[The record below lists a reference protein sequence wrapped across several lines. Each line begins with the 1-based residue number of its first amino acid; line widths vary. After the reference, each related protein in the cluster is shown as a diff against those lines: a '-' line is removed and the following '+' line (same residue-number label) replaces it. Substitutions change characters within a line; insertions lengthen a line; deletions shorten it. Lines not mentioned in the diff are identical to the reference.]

1 MDYASIKKV
10 DYNNS
15 VSINSGANTS
25 QKASSTANVDIG
37 KFTSLYAKLAQ
48 ELGISEEALRAIV
61 TANPNFDKL
70 PKEEQLAVVQNYNN
84 TTTATKS
91 LTEEAVATED
101 TELSQSNLD
110 ESQEIQDESA
120 SDPES
125 YGFNHKAYS
134 ELSNKE
140 KANVYALELAKNKFI
155 FADKDNAK
163 TAEDW
168 DALPQEQQQKLVDAE
183 LKKLIK
189 LDKKELFNEQDIKI
203 YFESSMRDL
212 QAANYLGID
221 IEKYDKMN
229 KGAQKV
235 AVHDY
240 LLDLSQA
247 MGSSDLEGDLAQNKN
262 LTDTQKEY
270 IRYQAVLS
278 GAIDAAL
285 KEEGDQD
292 VTDGVAFFRDEE
304 EIEKLFNTK
313 FKDTTKV
320 EFILKHLDSKLQ
332 SGQKLDESEQI
343 VYDNLQKFTTTKAG
357 QASLSKVKERKNN
370 PQEKVDYGR
379 LDALKKSKYGE
390 FFNKASN
397 RVERRMAV
405 NAYIRNELANLP
417 KEEKAKAI
425 SELFDELA
433 NEDNIDLITDA
444 QETVLKEADNE
455 LKAELAKQ
463 ETGISPE
470 LNALNTAAFGEDEKV
485 LTTLAEAQKEFEKTN
500 PERAEALQLT
510 SAELASEKQAAVLS
524 DTYSA
529 AKSEKVQL
537 RIGQRAYSAKD
548 VDVQARIINNAAQ
561 NSTENVRADLV
572 KDADKLDDSIE
583 LDSMNNL
590 IGQSKVVAKAANESE
605 VITRFAKENQTPA
618 FNSLK
623 THIENLFP
631 EKEAIEQL
639 NFLTDQIPKC
649 HKDNQLDMHNSA
661 MQSKYSEVQEHAA
674 SNISKLDASVQDA
687 ALQSVYNSGNE
698 KALEAAVES
707 IKYSPVC
714 AKEEIKNIVH
724 SISVEEALFNNPNIL
739 STEEFSAVSAP
750 DGMSLKAKIS
760 KGYALSNEE
769 YASLTPQ
776 QKREYFVNYFKQLP
790 IDKKIK
796 LLSSIP
802 DGAQKKSIYTMIA
815 RTDSNLFN
823 AIIKDKDRANS
834 LLGLGLPDD
843 VNSQIAAV
851 VRFLA
856 ISDIGFKTIAE
867 KYEIDLDRDK
877 SNGLKNY
884 VTNPHGFDTS
894 EMYKKDKQ
902 GHYIV

>member
-1 MDYASIKKV
+1 MDLTNIKKV
-10 DYNNS
+10 DYNIS
-15 VSINSGANTS
+15 VSANSGTSSS
-25 QKASSTANVDIG
+25 QKASSAGNVDIG

-48 ELGISEEALRAIV
+48 ELGISEETLRAIV

-84 TTTATKS
+84 SVATQS

-101 TELSQSNLD
+101 TELSQSTVD
-110 ESQEIQDESA
+110 DSQEIQDEST
-120 SDPES
+120 SDTES
-125 YGFNHKAYS
+125 SGFNHKAYS

-168 DALPQEQQQKLVDAE
+168 DALPPEQQQKLIDAE
-183 LKKLIK
+183 LKNLLKP
-189 LDKKELFNEQDIKI
+189 DKKNVFKEKDVKT
-203 YFESSMRDL
+203 YFELSMQNL
-212 QAANYLGID
+212 QAANYLGISID
-221 IEKYDKMN
+221 EFNKMN
-229 KGAQKV
+229 VGAQKI
-235 AVHDY
+235 ALHDY
-240 LLDLSQA
+240 VLDLSGV
-247 MGSSDLEGDLAQNKN
+247 MGSPNLEEDLSLNQNLSNAQKKYIRFQALLSKAVDSALKKEGDPN
-262 LTDTQKEY
+262 
-270 IRYQAVLS
+270 
-278 GAIDAAL
+278 
-285 KEEGDQD
+285 
-292 VTDGVAFFRDEE
+292 VTDGVAYFRDEK
-304 EIEKLFNTK
+304 EIDDLFNSK
-313 FKDTTKV
+313 FKDTTREEFLYTYLKEKV
-320 EFILKHLDSKLQ
+320 Q
-332 SGQKLDESEQI
+332 NGQKLDESEQI
-343 VYDNLQKFTTTKAG
+343 VYEKLGKFVDSEAG
-357 QASLSKVKERKNN
+357 KQLFEKIKERKNN
-370 PQEKVDYGR
+370 PQKQVNYGR
-379 LDALKKSKYGE
+379 LDALKNSSYGE
-390 FFNKASN
+390 LFASGSTADKG
-397 RVERRMAV
+397 MILKG
-405 NAYIRNELANLP
+405 YIRTEFKDMPEKEKAIAINELL
-417 KEEKAKAI
+417 
-425 SELFDELA
+425 DELA
-433 NEDNIDLITDA
+433 NDSANAYLVR
-444 QETVLKEADNE
+444 TVHEELLSEVNSSLKVEM
-455 LKAELAKQ
+455 AKQ
-463 ETGISPE
+463 ETGLSPE

-485 LTTLAEAQKEFEKTN
+485 LTTLAEAQKKFEKTD

-537 RIGQRAYSAKD
+537 RIGQRAYSSKD
-548 VDVQARIINNAAQ
+548 VDVQARIINNAAK

-707 IKYSPVC
+707 IKYSPACV
-714 AKEEIKNIVH
+714 KDDVKNSVH
-724 SISVEEALFNNPNIL
+724 SITVQEALLNNSNLL
-739 STEEFSAVSAP
+739 SSEEFAP
-750 DGMSLKAKIS
+750 TSGSSEMSLKAKIS
-760 KGYALSNEE
+760 KGYALSTEE

-776 QKREYFVNYFKQLP
+776 QKREYFVNYFRQLP

-823 AIIKDKDRANS
+823 AIVKDKDRANS
-834 LLGLGLPDD
+834 LLGMGLPND
-843 VNSQIAAV
+843 VNSQIASV

-856 ISDIGFKTIAE
+856 ISDIGFKTVAE

-877 SNGLKNY
+877 TNGLKNY
-884 VTNPHGFDTS
+884 ATDPYGFDS
-894 EMYKKDKQ
+894 KEMFKKDKQ
-902 GHYIV
+902 GHFMA

>member
-1 MDYASIKKV
+1 MDLTNIKKV
-10 DYNNS
+10 DYNIS
-15 VSINSGANTS
+15 VSANSGTSSS
-25 QKASSTANVDIG
+25 QKASSAGNVDIG

-48 ELGISEEALRAIV
+48 ELGISEETLRAIV

-84 TTTATKS
+84 SVATQS

-101 TELSQSNLD
+101 TELSQSTVD
-110 ESQEIQDESA
+110 DSQEIQDESA
-120 SDPES
+120 SDTES

-168 DALPQEQQQKLVDAE
+168 DALPPEQQQKLIDAE

-189 LDKKELFNEQDIKI
+189 SDKKELFNEKDIKV
-203 YFESSMRDL
+203 YFESSMLDL

-221 IEKYDKMN
+221 IEEYDKMN

-240 LLDLSQA
+240 LVDLSQTP
-247 MGSSDLEGDLAQNKN
+247 GSSDLEGDLAKNKN
-262 LTDTQKEY
+262 LTDAQKEY
-270 IRYQAVLS
+270 IRSQAVLS
-278 GAIDAAL
+278 RAVDAAL
-285 KEEGDQD
+285 KKEGDPN
-292 VTDGVAFFRDEE
+292 VTDGVAYFRDEK
-304 EIEKLFNTK
+304 EIDDLFNSK
-313 FKDTTKV
+313 FKDKTRI
-320 EFILKHLDSKLQ
+320 EFQLDYLQSKLQ

-343 VYDNLQKFTTTKAG
+343 VYEKLGKFVDSEAG
-357 QASLSKVKERKNN
+357 KRILGKIKERKNN
-370 PQEKVDYGR
+370 PQEKVNYGR

-390 FFNKASN
+390 SFDEASN
-397 RVERRMAV
+397 RVERRMV
-405 NAYIRNELANLP
+405 VSAYIRNELANLP

-433 NEDNIDLITDA
+433 NDDNIELIADA
-444 QETVLKEADNE
+444 QETVLEEADSG
-455 LKAELAKQ
+455 LKTEMAKQ
-463 ETGISPE
+463 ETGLSPE

-485 LTTLAEAQKEFEKTN
+485 LTTLAEAQKKFEKTD

-537 RIGQRAYSAKD
+537 RIGQRAYSSKD
-548 VDVQARIINNAAQ
+548 VDVQARIINNAAK

-707 IKYSPVC
+707 IKYSPACV
-714 AKEEIKNIVH
+714 KDDVKNSVH
-724 SISVEEALFNNPNIL
+724 SITVQEALLNNSNLL
-739 STEEFSAVSAP
+739 SSEEFAP
-750 DGMSLKAKIS
+750 TSGSSEMSLKAKIS
-760 KGYALSNEE
+760 KGYALSTEE

-776 QKREYFVNYFKQLP
+776 QKREYFVNYFRQLP

-823 AIIKDKDRANS
+823 AIVKDKDRANS
-834 LLGLGLPDD
+834 LLGMGLPND
-843 VNSQIAAV
+843 VNSQIASV

-856 ISDIGFKTIAE
+856 ISDIGFKTVAE

-877 SNGLKNY
+877 TNGLKNY
-884 VTNPHGFDTS
+884 ATDPYGFDS
-894 EMYKKDKQ
+894 KEMFKKDKQ
-902 GHYIV
+902 GHFMA

>member
-1 MDYASIKKV
+1 MDLTNIKKV
-10 DYNNS
+10 DYNIS
-15 VSINSGANTS
+15 VSANSGTSSS
-25 QKASSTANVDIG
+25 QKASSAGNVDIG

-48 ELGISEEALRAIV
+48 ELGISEETLRAIV

-84 TTTATKS
+84 SVATQS

-101 TELSQSNLD
+101 TELSQSTVD
-110 ESQEIQDESA
+110 DSQEIQDEST
-120 SDPES
+120 SDTES
-125 YGFNHKAYS
+125 SGFNHKAYS

-168 DALPQEQQQKLVDAE
+168 DALPPEQQQKLVDAE

-189 LDKKELFNEQDIKI
+189 SDKKELFNEKDIKV
-203 YFESSMRDL
+203 YFESSMLDL

-221 IEKYDKMN
+221 IEEYDKMN

-240 LLDLSQA
+240 LVDLSQA
-247 MGSSDLEGDLAQNKN
+247 PGSSDLEGDLAKNKY
-262 LTDTQKEY
+262 LTDAQKEY
-270 IRYQAVLS
+270 IRSQAVLS
-278 GAIDAAL
+278 RAVDAAL
-285 KEEGDQD
+285 KKEGDPN
-292 VTDGVAFFRDEE
+292 VTDGVAYFRDEK
-304 EIEKLFNTK
+304 EIDDLFNSK
-313 FKDTTKV
+313 FKDKTRI
-320 EFILKHLDSKLQ
+320 EFQLDYLQSKLQ

-343 VYDNLQKFTTTKAG
+343 VYEKLGKFVDSEAG
-357 QASLSKVKERKNN
+357 KRILGKIKERKNN
-370 PQEKVDYGR
+370 PQEKVNYGR

-390 FFNKASN
+390 SFDEASN
-397 RVERRMAV
+397 RVERRMV
-405 NAYIRNELANLP
+405 VSAYIRNELANLP

-433 NEDNIDLITDA
+433 NDDNIELIADA
-444 QETVLKEADNE
+444 QETVLEEADSG
-455 LKAELAKQ
+455 LKTEMAKQ
-463 ETGISPE
+463 ETGLSPE

-485 LTTLAEAQKEFEKTN
+485 LTTLAEAQKKFEKTD

-537 RIGQRAYSAKD
+537 RIGQRAYSSKD
-548 VDVQARIINNAAQ
+548 VDVQARIINNAAK

-707 IKYSPVC
+707 IKYSPACV
-714 AKEEIKNIVH
+714 KDDVKNSVH
-724 SISVEEALFNNPNIL
+724 SITVQEALLNNSNLL
-739 STEEFSAVSAP
+739 SSEEFAP
-750 DGMSLKAKIS
+750 TSGSSEMSLKAKIS
-760 KGYALSNEE
+760 KGYALSTEE

-776 QKREYFVNYFKQLP
+776 QKREYFVNYFRQLP

-823 AIIKDKDRANS
+823 AIVKDKDRANS
-834 LLGLGLPDD
+834 LLGMGLPND
-843 VNSQIAAV
+843 VNSQIASV

-856 ISDIGFKTIAE
+856 ISDIGFKTVAE

-877 SNGLKNY
+877 TNGLKNY
-884 VTNPHGFDTS
+884 ATDPYGFDS
-894 EMYKKDKQ
+894 KEMFKKDKQ
-902 GHYIV
+902 GHFMA

>member
-1 MDYASIKKV
+1 MDLTNIKKV
-10 DYNNS
+10 DYNIS
-15 VSINSGANTS
+15 VSANSGTSSS
-25 QKASSTANVDIG
+25 QKASSAGNVDIG

-48 ELGISEEALRAIV
+48 ELGISEETLRAIV

-84 TTTATKS
+84 SVATQS

-101 TELSQSNLD
+101 TELSQSTVD
-110 ESQEIQDESA
+110 DSQEIQDEST
-120 SDPES
+120 SDTES

-155 FADKDNAK
+155 FADKDNVK

-168 DALPQEQQQKLVDAE
+168 DALTPEQQQKLIDSE

-189 LDKKELFNEQDIKI
+189 SDKKELFNEKDIKV
-203 YFESSMRDL
+203 YFESSMLDL

-221 IEKYDKMN
+221 IEEYDKMN

-240 LLDLSQA
+240 LVDLSQA
-247 MGSSDLEGDLAQNKN
+247 PGSSDLEGDLAKNKN
-262 LTDTQKEY
+262 LTDAQKEY
-270 IRYQAVLS
+270 IRSQAVLS
-278 GAIDAAL
+278 RAVDAAL
-285 KEEGDQD
+285 KKEGDPN
-292 VTDGVAFFRDEE
+292 VTDGVAYFRDEK
-304 EIEKLFNTK
+304 EIDDLFNSK
-313 FKDTTKV
+313 FKDKTRI
-320 EFILKHLDSKLQ
+320 EFQLDYLKSKLQ

-343 VYDNLQKFTTTKAG
+343 VYEKLGKFVDSEAG
-357 QASLSKVKERKNN
+357 KRILGKIKERKNN
-370 PQEKVDYGR
+370 PQEKVNYGR

-390 FFNKASN
+390 SFDEASN
-397 RVERRMAV
+397 RVERRMV
-405 NAYIRNELANLP
+405 VSAYIRNELANLP

-433 NEDNIDLITDA
+433 NDDNIELIADA
-444 QETVLKEADNE
+444 QETVLEEADSG
-455 LKAELAKQ
+455 LKTEMAKQ
-463 ETGISPE
+463 ETGLSPE

-485 LTTLAEAQKEFEKTN
+485 LTTLAEAQKKFEKTD

-537 RIGQRAYSAKD
+537 RIGQRAYSSKD
-548 VDVQARIINNAAQ
+548 VDVQTRIINNAAK

-707 IKYSPVC
+707 IKYSPACV
-714 AKEEIKNIVH
+714 KDDIKNSVH
-724 SISVEEALFNNPNIL
+724 SITVQEALLNNSNLL
-739 STEEFSAVSAP
+739 SSEEFAP
-750 DGMSLKAKIS
+750 TSGSSEMSLKAKIS
-760 KGYALSNEE
+760 KGYALSTEE

-776 QKREYFVNYFKQLP
+776 QKREYFVNYFRQLP

-823 AIIKDKDRANS
+823 AIVKDKDRANS
-834 LLGLGLPDD
+834 LLGMGLPND
-843 VNSQIAAV
+843 VNSQIASV

-856 ISDIGFKTIAE
+856 ISDIGFKTVAE

-877 SNGLKNY
+877 TNGLKNY
-884 VTNPHGFDTS
+884 ATDPYGFDS
-894 EMYKKDKQ
+894 KEMFKKDKQ
-902 GHYIV
+902 GHFMA